1 MYDFIADLDAFFCE
15 KYADYDRICI
25 LPGYRMPV
33 MQATETRADG
43 RTYGYTLPS
52 ETMRLALQEQK
63 DELLKTLKS
72 QMVDKTFSFSF
83 QPVGFFSQVRNIFS
97 KYAFHKNF
105 KKLLKKYNIAED
117 KAFDG
122 ITIAEEI
129 KTGILKG
136 KYEPTKNLMLS
147 FVFVAQISY
156 EDAQEL
162 LAICGETFDFTEVKD
177 VVLSY
182 LLRNKVYNPAM
193 VEAALREYKIDNL
206 FIG

>member
-83 QPVGFFSQVRNIFS
+83 QPVGFF
-97 KYAFHKNF
+97 
-105 KKLLKKYNIAED
+105 
-117 KAFDG
+117 
-122 ITIAEEI
+122 
-129 KTGILKG
+129 
-136 KYEPTKNLMLS
+136 
-147 FVFVAQISY
+147 
-156 EDAQEL
+156 
-162 LAICGETFDFTEVKD
+162 
-177 VVLSY
+177 
-182 LLRNKVYNPAM
+182 
-193 VEAALREYKIDNL
+193 
-206 FIG
+206 